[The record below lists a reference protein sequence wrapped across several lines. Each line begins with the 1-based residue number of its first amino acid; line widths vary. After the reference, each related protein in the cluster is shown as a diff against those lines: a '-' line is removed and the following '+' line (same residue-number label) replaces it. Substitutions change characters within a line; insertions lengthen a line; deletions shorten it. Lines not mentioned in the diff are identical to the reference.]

1 MSGPWEQY
9 KPQES
14 SSGPWEQFGAS
25 PAKETAEPLKIGK
38 AGFQDA
44 LRQTLESAGWGAR
57 NLAGMGSAAVSAW
70 EGVKGIAGKTD
81 PEQLANQR
89 IIAESAPV
97 GNIAGNVA
105 MFAPTAAIPGANS
118 LAGSALIGGVTNALT
133 TPGSAQERF
142 LAGGMGAA
150 GGAAGVKLAGAM
162 GGIKPSQANPNIAL
176 LQQAGVHL
184 TPGQG
189 AGGFLKS
196 LEDKATSVPVLGN
209 IINKSRLEGIE
220 DFNKAVMKRATLPGM
235 NVEGVGREAIQDLRV
250 GLGEAYESL
259 LPKLT
264 FKPDKQFLADLTNL
278 RDLASQLP
286 GKVGMHGKPIN
297 PFEQIIDRELIK
309 RMTPQGN
316 MSGESLKTAESE
328 IGRLAAGYR
337 SDPAFENRQ
346 LGDALAELQ
355 DLIRQNLM
363 RNNPKY
369 AEELSTINKA
379 YANFKRIQRAA
390 AGVGAEEGVFTPAQ
404 LNAAVKA
411 MDKSKDKRAFSE
423 GTAMLQDLSSSGKAV
438 MPSKVP
444 DSGTAGRLMG
454 NIFSLG
460 GLTSTIGGAAAAL
473 PAYAAYSRSGSAVLN
488 SLAGLPGPT
497 RNALLK
503 MLSENPDLLRTV
515 GSAAPKFVGQ

>member
-1 MSGPWEQY
+1 MDLTKLSDADLAALKGGDLTKVSDDGLSVLKQN
-9 KPQES
+9 
-14 SSGPWEQFGAS
+14 AS
-25 PAKETAEPLKIGK
+25 PALKIGK

-70 EGVKGIAGKTD
+70 EGVKGISGKTD

-118 LAGSALIGGVTNALT
+118 LIGSALIGGVTNALT
-133 TPGSAQERF
+133 TPGGAQERLF
-142 LAGGMGAA
+142 AGGLGAA
-150 GGAAGVKLAGAM
+150 GGAAGVKLAGAI
-162 GGIKPSQANPNIAL
+162 GGVKPSQINPNVAM
-176 LQQAGVHL
+176 LQQEGVYL
-184 TPGQG
+184 TPGQH
-189 AGGFLKS
+189 AGGFFKS
-196 LEDKATSVPVLGN
+196 LEDKATSFPILGN
-209 IINKSRLEGIE
+209 IINKSRMEGIE
-220 DFNKAVMKRATLPGM
+220 DFNKAAMRRATLPGM
-235 NVEGVGREAIQDLRV
+235 NVEGVGREAIQDLRL
-250 GLGEAYESL
+250 GLGDAYESL
-259 LPKLT
+259 LPKLS

-278 RDLASQLP
+278 RSLASQLP
-286 GKVGMHGKPIN
+286 DKAAQ
-297 PFEQIIDRELIK
+297 FERIVENQLIK

-316 MSGESLKTAESE
+316 MSGDSLKVAESE

-346 LGDALAELQ
+346 LGDALTELQ
-355 DLIRQNLM
+355 DLIRQNLV

-423 GTAMLQDLSSSGKAV
+423 GTAMLQDLSSAGKAV